1 MKWKISNTLFV
12 LSIFLFVVGAI
23 FNYYQSKNSIESS
36 LEKARRIK
44 KEKAEEKKREK
55 EDIEQEKE
63 EDMYAEVME
72 IDEIDNE
79 IETIINNNK
88 NGK

>member
-1 MKWKISNTLFV
+1 MKWKIANTLFV
-12 LSIFLFVVGAI
+12 TSIFLFIVGAV

-44 KEKAEEKKREK
+44 KEKAEEKRAEREA
-55 EDIEQEKE
+55 EMQEE
-63 EDMYAEVME
+63 EELYAEVME
-72 IDEIDNE
+72 VDEIDKE
-79 IETIINNNK
+79 IETIINKNK

>member
-44 KEKAEEKKREK
+44 KEKAEEKRREK

-79 IETIINNNK
+79 IKTIINNNK

>member
-1 MKWKISNTLFV
+1 MKWKIANTLFV
-12 LSIFLFVVGAI
+12 VSIFLFIVGAV

-44 KEKAEEKKREK
+44 KEKADEKRAEREA
-55 EDIEQEKE
+55 EEQEE
-63 EDMYAEVME
+63 EELYAEVME
-72 IDEIDNE
+72 VDEIDKE
-79 IETIINNNK
+79 IETIINKNK

>member
-12 LSIFLFVVGAI
+12 VAIAI
-23 FNYYQSKNSIESS
+23 FALGVLFNWMQVRNSVETS

-44 KEKAEEKKREK
+44 KEKAEARKKAK
-55 EDIEQEKE
+55 EQEVQ
-63 EDMYAEVME
+63 EDDSYIMEV
-72 IDEIDNE
+72 DELDQE
-79 IETIINNNK
+79 IETIINKNN